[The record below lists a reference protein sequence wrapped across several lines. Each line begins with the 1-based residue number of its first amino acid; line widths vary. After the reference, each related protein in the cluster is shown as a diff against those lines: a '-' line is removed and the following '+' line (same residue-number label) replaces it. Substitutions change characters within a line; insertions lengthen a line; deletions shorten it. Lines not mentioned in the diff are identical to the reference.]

1 MEPPAQCP
9 QHSAYWT
16 HSAAAL
22 CKMQY
27 LLPTWWKRRVHVCAW
42 LQQAP
47 KEYTSPGIPASE
59 TAQWKAPSSGTP
71 RKARE
76 PHFNVRYVQPYGGQ
90 PSPQPESLKVLRLS
104 RPSKCRRT
112 LTQHGD
118 SFLLFLTQS
127 AQSGF
132 DDFIWNWNLLHPPYY
147 LFLWLPWLTVLTA
160 SPNRP
165 HASVRVA
172 EGLRGLTLDRDLGQV
187 SGLSCS

>member
-42 LQQAP
+42 LQQALRSTP
-47 KEYTSPGIPASE
+47 AQGFQLQRLLSGRPPGHSQKGP
-59 TAQWKAPSSGTP
+59 
-71 RKARE
+71 E
-76 PHFNVRYVQPYGGQ
+76 PHFNVRYAQPYGGPPSSSAWKFPKSWDFQ
-90 PSPQPESLKVLRLS
+90 DLQSVDAPSPSMVI
-104 RPSKCRRT
+104 C
-112 LTQHGD
+112 
-118 SFLLFLTQS
+118 FFCFLTQS

-147 LFLWLPWLTVLTA
+147 LFLWLHGWLFSQRHQTD
-160 SPNRP
+160 PM
-165 HASVRVA
+165 
-172 EGLRGLTLDRDLGQV
+172 QV
-187 SGLSCS
+187 SGWRRG

>member
-1 MEPPAQCP
+1 MWGLNHGAASTVPPA
-9 QHSAYWT
+9 
-16 HSAAAL
+16 L
-22 CKMQY
+22 CLLNTLCSSSVQDAIS

-132 DDFIWNWNLLHPPYY
+132 DDFI
-147 LFLWLPWLTVLTA
+147 
-160 SPNRP
+160 
-165 HASVRVA
+165 
-172 EGLRGLTLDRDLGQV
+172 
-187 SGLSCS
+187 